1 MYNPRDAGTTATY
14 ISMAPSTTALF
25 FELNPEM
32 QGPITGLC
40 AELGRH
46 FPGCRISMTA
56 VFSYR
61 LMDLQ
66 MVVGVSAP
74 MTPENARLVDA
85 LMQERFQ
92 PVMDRMK
99 SKQLVVMALGDNL
112 GEHSARDRQSF
123 EKPVAA
129 LADMD
134 YDRERLVQAGAFGRL
149 LATSAPLFEQGQG
162 DDLARLFKVVS
173 KGVQHAPN

>member
-1 MYNPRDAGTTATY
+1 
-14 ISMAPSTTALF
+14 MAPSTTALF

-40 AELGRH
+40 AEIGKH

-74 MTPENARLVDA
+74 MTPENAQLVDA

-92 PVMDRMK
+92 PVMDRIK

-112 GEHSARDRQSF
+112 GEHSARERRSF
-123 EKPVAA
+123 DKPMAA

-134 YDRERLVQAGAFGRL
+134 QHRERLMYAGALGRL
-149 LATSAPLFEQGQG
+149 MAASSPLFEQGQG
-162 DDLARLFKVVS
+162 DDLSRLFKVVS
-173 KGVQHAPN
+173 KGVQHVPN